1 MCGRRYVALVGLV
14 SLFVFTSIVNAAPVL
29 IEIDL
34 DNKADFEFAGSLGI
48 TPWARWGN
56 LFLAEVEEEKLSL
69 LTEKNIEFDLIS
81 RFPKAQ
87 RNYLLAPEAEVQSS
101 FSAWILGKP
110 VLGSAGQ
117 LYAQL
122 DSGGV
127 ELVQSWG
134 YVVLEIGTEPIPFTY
149 VERIEVRKPSLAVL
163 DWIQD
168 LVDEV
173 SQETLLAYNQRL
185 QDFQTRYSYSDSIA
199 SARQWLGDKFSSYG
213 IDSVYLDHYFYDSDQ
228 WNVVATIP
236 GTVEPDAL
244 IVVGGH
250 YDSVT
255 YSQSPGPLTYAPGAD
270 DNGSGTAATLE
281 LARIL
286 ANNPLPL
293 TVVFILFA
301 QEEQGLRGS
310 NA

>member
-1 MCGRRYVALVGLV
+1 MVH
-14 SLFVFTSIVNAAPVL
+14 
-29 IEIDL
+29 
-34 DNKADFEFAGSLGI
+34 
-48 TPWARWGN
+48 
-56 LFLAEVEEEKLSL
+56 
-69 LTEKNIEFDLIS
+69 
-81 RFPKAQ
+81 
-87 RNYLLAPEAEVQSS
+87 
-101 FSAWILGKP
+101 
-110 VLGSAGQ
+110 
-117 LYAQL
+117 
-122 DSGGV
+122 
-127 ELVQSWG
+127 SWG
-134 YVVLEIGTEPIPFTY
+134 YVAIEIGQRPIPFTY
-149 VERIEVRKPSLAVL
+149 VEKIEIRKPSGAVL

-168 LVDEV
+168 LVDQV

-199 SARQWLGDKFSSYG
+199 SARQWLVDKFTSYG

-255 YSQSPGPLTYAPGAD
+255 YNQSPGPMTYAPGAD

-293 TVVFILFA
+293 TVVFIPFA

-310 NA
+310 AAYAAEAA